1 MSIIYTE
8 ADPQT
13 GIVTKVHKND
23 DKWTIQKEYDAEP
36 FLEAAAAARAST
48 DGDRWGEMR
57 HVGFIPPAVL
67 STFYRQDGGFD
78 RSRCVAWLKANPA
91 MVTFSKVLK

>member
-1 MSIIYTE
+1 MSIIHTE
-8 ADPQT
+8 VDPNT

-23 DKWTIQKEYDAEP
+23 YKWTFQKEYDAEP
-36 FLEAAAAARAST
+36 FLDVAAAARAHT

-57 HVGFIPPAVL
+57 HVGFIPMAVL

-78 RSRCVAWLKANPA
+78 SKRCVAWLKANPA